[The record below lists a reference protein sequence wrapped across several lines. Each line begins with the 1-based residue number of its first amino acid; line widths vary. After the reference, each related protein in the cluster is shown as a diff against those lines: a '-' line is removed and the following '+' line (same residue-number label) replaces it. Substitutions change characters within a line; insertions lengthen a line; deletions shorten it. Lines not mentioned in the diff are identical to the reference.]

1 MEKLSKTARILDRII
16 KVMRGIAT
24 GFGIAC
30 VVFLLLA
37 AFLPDSQYDR
47 LFSDADTNV
56 SLGNVVF
63 HLTSVIEP
71 SGSIRLPI
79 CFILLTTAA
88 SLFFSAWGLNVLHR
102 ILLPMSQQ
110 QPFSGSVSG
119 NLKTLGW
126 LTLAGTLA
134 FGVLSAIADT
144 LFIGMYDLNQLFI
157 PGLVTGYTVE
167 HTVDIALLLIP
178 ALLFLLS
185 YVFRYG
191 EELQKQSDETL

>member
-1 MEKLSKTARILDRII
+1 MDKLSKTALVLDRII
-16 KVMRGIAT
+16 KVMRGICI
-24 GFGIAC
+24 GVSIAC
-30 VVFLLLA
+30 AIFLLLA

-47 LFSDADTNV
+47 LFNYADTSV

-63 HLTSVIEP
+63 HLSSVVEP
-71 SGSIRLPI
+71 SGSIRLSI

-88 SLFFSAWGLNVLHR
+88 SLFLSVWGLNLLHR

-119 NLKTLGW
+119 DLKTLGW
-126 LTLAGTLA
+126 LTLAGTLV
-134 FGVLSAIADT
+134 FGILSAIADT
-144 LFIGMYDLNQLFI
+144 LSISMYDLNQLFI
-157 PGLVTGYTVE
+157 LDLVTGYTVE
-167 HTVDIALLLIP
+167 HTVDVALLLIP